1 MLLDYPNFNYLN
13 MDQNLAGMSDP
24 QAMGCIHLKI
34 AINVAQHQ
42 IVNLLQTH
50 YEVFFV
56 CVALY

>member
-1 MLLDYPNFNYLN
+1 

-24 QAMGCIHLKI
+24 QAVDCIHLKI
-34 AINVAQHQ
+34 AMNMAQHQ

-50 YEVFFV
+50 YEIFCV